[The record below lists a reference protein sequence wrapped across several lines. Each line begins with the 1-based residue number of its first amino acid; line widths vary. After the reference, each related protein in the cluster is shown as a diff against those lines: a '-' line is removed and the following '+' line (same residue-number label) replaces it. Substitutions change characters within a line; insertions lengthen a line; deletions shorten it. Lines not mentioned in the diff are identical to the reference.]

1 MTLRKTIRIFVALF
15 VLFVTFVNP
24 FLTHTSTVSAEET
37 SRTYA
42 DGEYDVPFTV
52 LNGTKDEASMADQY
66 FQKPAKV
73 VVENGELKVK
83 VEYNPFITELKVNNT
98 AVNTTSQDNGNIV
111 AEFPVS
117 DLENVVNAEIHVI
130 VSAIGYDHWY
140 DVRFDFDGSNIPSA
154 EIPEEQEEI
163 IADGNYT
170 IEFQVW
176 KDSTDEPS
184 SLGNYLSK
192 PAQLVVE
199 NQKKYMVVT
208 LSSSQFITAFKTEFN
223 GQLVDAEIV
232 KEDTEN
238 QLRTL
243 KFPIEDLTKVVN
255 THLTMSYGMTHEV
268 RIIPDKNTLT
278 VVSDPSEEE
287 QTPGEEEQTP
297 GEEEQTPGEEEQT
310 PGEEEQKPGEEEQR
324 PGEEEQTPGEEEQ
337 TPGEEEQ
344 TPGEE
349 EQTPEEEETDNGIL
363 KDGEYTVDYSV
374 LHGTENEPSMADS
387 YFTKPGKLIVKNG
400 EIVAQVE
407 MQSEN
412 IKELQVQ
419 SQPVK
424 IVSSN
429 ETTQVVEF
437 PVKDIFNPVNARI
450 HVVVESINYDH
461 WYDIRF
467 QFDTSDLPIADN
479 ETGGQKEEPN
489 NDDGNN
495 DSASGNDEDSN
506 KDDSSNTTDE
516 DLNYDRNGD
525 QDSTS
530 ETNTDTNGSVIN
542 AKTGDTAQIMLY
554 VALMIVS
561 FVIIARKYR
570 TRTL

>member
-1 MTLRKTIRIFVALF
+1 
-15 VLFVTFVNP
+15 
-24 FLTHTSTVSAEET
+24 
-37 SRTYA
+37 
-42 DGEYDVPFTV
+42 
-52 LNGTKDEASMADQY
+52 
-66 FQKPAKV
+66 
-73 VVENGELKVK
+73 
-83 VEYNPFITELKVNNT
+83 
-98 AVNTTSQDNGNIV
+98 
-111 AEFPVS
+111 
-117 DLENVVNAEIHVI
+117 
-130 VSAIGYDHWY
+130 
-140 DVRFDFDGSNIPSA
+140 
-154 EIPEEQEEI
+154 
-163 IADGNYT
+163 
-170 IEFQVW
+170 
-176 KDSTDEPS
+176 
-184 SLGNYLSK
+184 
-192 PAQLVVE
+192 
-199 NQKKYMVVT
+199 
-208 LSSSQFITAFKTEFN
+208 
-223 GQLVDAEIV
+223 
-232 KEDTEN
+232 
-238 QLRTL
+238 
-243 KFPIEDLTKVVN
+243 
-255 THLTMSYGMTHEV
+255 
-268 RIIPDKNTLT
+268 
-278 VVSDPSEEE
+278 
-287 QTPGEEEQTP
+287 
-297 GEEEQTPGEEEQT
+297 
-310 PGEEEQKPGEEEQR
+310 
-324 PGEEEQTPGEEEQ
+324 
-337 TPGEEEQ
+337 
-344 TPGEE
+344 
-349 EQTPEEEETDNGIL
+349 
-363 KDGEYTVDYSV
+363 
-374 LHGTENEPSMADS
+374 MADS
-387 YFTKPGKLIVKNG
+387 YFTKPGKLIVKDG

-495 DSASGNDEDSN
+495 DSASGNGEDSN

-554 VALMIVS
+554 AALMIVS

>member
-1 MTLRKTIRIFVALF
+1 
-15 VLFVTFVNP
+15 
-24 FLTHTSTVSAEET
+24 
-37 SRTYA
+37 
-42 DGEYDVPFTV
+42 
-52 LNGTKDEASMADQY
+52 
-66 FQKPAKV
+66 
-73 VVENGELKVK
+73 
-83 VEYNPFITELKVNNT
+83 
-98 AVNTTSQDNGNIV
+98 
-111 AEFPVS
+111 
-117 DLENVVNAEIHVI
+117 
-130 VSAIGYDHWY
+130 
-140 DVRFDFDGSNIPSA
+140 
-154 EIPEEQEEI
+154 
-163 IADGNYT
+163 
-170 IEFQVW
+170 
-176 KDSTDEPS
+176 
-184 SLGNYLSK
+184 
-192 PAQLVVE
+192 
-199 NQKKYMVVT
+199 
-208 LSSSQFITAFKTEFN
+208 
-223 GQLVDAEIV
+223 
-232 KEDTEN
+232 
-238 QLRTL
+238 
-243 KFPIEDLTKVVN
+243 
-255 THLTMSYGMTHEV
+255 MTHEV

-278 VVSDPSEEE
+278 VVSNPS
-287 QTPGEEEQTP
+287 
-297 GEEEQTPGEEEQT
+297 
-310 PGEEEQKPGEEEQR
+310 
-324 PGEEEQTPGEEEQ
+324 EEEQ

-363 KDGEYTVDYSV
+363 KDGEYMVDYSV
-374 LHGTENEPSMADS
+374 LHETENEPSMADS
-387 YFTKPGKLIVKNG
+387 YFTKPGKLIVKDG

-479 ETGGQKEEPN
+479 ETGGQTDEPN
-489 NDDGNN
+489 NDDENN
-495 DSASGNDEDSN
+495 DSASGNGEDSN

>member
-1 MTLRKTIRIFVALF
+1 MRKTIRIFVALF

-83 VEYNPFITELKVNNT
+83 VEHNPFITELKVNNT

-278 VVSDPSEEE
+278 VVSNPSEEE
-287 QTPGEEEQTP
+287 QTPGE
-297 GEEEQTPGEEEQT
+297 
-310 PGEEEQKPGEEEQR
+310 K
-324 PGEEEQTPGEEEQ
+324 
-337 TPGEEEQ
+337 EQ

-387 YFTKPGKLIVKNG
+387 YFTKPGKLIVKDG

-479 ETGGQKEEPN
+479 ETGGQTDEPN
-489 NDDGNN
+489 NDDENN
-495 DSASGNDEDSN
+495 DSASGNGEDSN

>member
-1 MTLRKTIRIFVALF
+1 MGNVFCMEPKKLKGKMTLRKTIRIFVALF

-37 SRTYA
+37 SSTYA

-208 LSSSQFITAFKTEFN
+208 LSSSQFITAFKIEFN

-278 VVSDPSEEE
+278 FVSDPS
-287 QTPGEEEQTP
+287 
-297 GEEEQTPGEEEQT
+297 
-310 PGEEEQKPGEEEQR
+310 
-324 PGEEEQTPGEEEQ
+324 EEEQ

-387 YFTKPGKLIVKNG
+387 YFTKPGKLIVKDG